1 MQIING
7 DLVVMSIYN
16 QASASDS
23 VTQIYRLK
31 YIFDLEIH
39 LYHLLSIKKDSIV
52 LEIPEESS
60 LIGASVSGDRRKV
73 AFLYFGLVDPLML
86 VVVEAS
92 GYKEEVKVMKIF
104 ENYSNLLKFCW
115 LEKKVLFP
123 FFLHR

>member
-23 VTQIYRLK
+23 VTQIY
-31 YIFDLEIH
+31 
-39 LYHLLSIKKDSIV
+39 SIKKDCIV

-73 AFLYFGLVDPLML
+73 AFLYSGLVDPLML

-92 GYKEEVKVMKIF
+92 SYKEEVKVVKLF
-104 ENYSNLLKFCW
+104 ENYLNLLQFC
-115 LEKKVLFP
+115 
-123 FFLHR
+123 